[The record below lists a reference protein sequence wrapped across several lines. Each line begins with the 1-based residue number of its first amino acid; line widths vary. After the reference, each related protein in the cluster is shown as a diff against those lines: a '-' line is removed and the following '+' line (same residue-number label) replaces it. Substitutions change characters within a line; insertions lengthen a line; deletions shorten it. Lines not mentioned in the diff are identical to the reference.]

1 MAHSI
6 YRAICARRLPRWRS
20 ASVNLAV
27 LEGRYWRY
35 AAYRA
40 YLNLLSD
47 ASRYHLGWLWWIL
60 EPLAM
65 TGVFYVV
72 FKFLRARDEEFIY
85 FLIVGVTTWL
95 WFSNSVSNA
104 APSLNAAKGLITQI
118 TVPKIMFPHHQ
129 CDRGDVQA
137 SVRLRDPARR
147 HRHASGCQ
155 GRRGST
161 SRSSP
166 SSNLLMIGVAATTAA
181 FVCAWLPDAR
191 FVVMSGLQL
200 LMFCSGIFFDIRDL
214 SPEAQAWFWLN
225 PIATMLDQYRSVLLY
240 DTPPERRFGADT
252 DRHALHRLAG
262 HCGSHVLAV

>member
-1 MAHSI
+1 M
-6 YRAICARRLPRWRS
+6 
-20 ASVNLAV
+20 NLGV
-27 LEGRYWRY
+27 LEARYWRY
-35 AAYRA
+35 ATYRA

-72 FKFLRARDEEFIY
+72 FRFLRARDEEFIY

-118 TVPKIMFPHHQ
+118 TVPKIMFPIINVIA
-129 CDRGDVQA
+129 GMYKQA
-137 SVRLRDPARR
+137 FVFAILLVVIATLV
-147 HRHASGCQ
+147 GVK
-155 GRRGST
+155 ST
-161 SRSSP
+161 WIYVP
-166 SSNLLMIGVAATTAA
+166 ILAVVELLMIGVAATTAA

-240 DTPPERRFGADT
+240 DTPPNVAWCTLTATLCIAWLAIVGRTYSRFD
-252 DRHALHRLAG
+252 HALTRRIIA
-262 HCGSHVLAV
+262 